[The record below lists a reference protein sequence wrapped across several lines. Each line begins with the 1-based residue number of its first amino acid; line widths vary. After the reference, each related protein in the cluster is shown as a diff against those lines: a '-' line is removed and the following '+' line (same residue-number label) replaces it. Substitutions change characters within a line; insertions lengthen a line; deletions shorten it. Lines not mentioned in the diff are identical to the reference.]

1 MLDLILLATVSVFVV
16 YRLIKTLGKA
26 EEGESIRVGSIV
38 DLFKKETKQVQ
49 DADFEVV
56 PAEEAPLSDNIRAV
70 FEELRKV
77 EKHCNAKTFIDGV
90 REAFEM
96 IIDAV
101 NYYYVDVLK
110 ELLEFKLYRNFIS
123 ELGKRH
129 GPGPEYEATLV
140 KINDVKILDAY
151 IKNEKAYIKVKI
163 DSEQIILMKDKEGK
177 VTSGKTDEVLQVS
190 DIWAF
195 CKTIKGTDYWKLV
208 EVNSK

>member
-56 PAEEAPLSDNIRAV
+56 PAEEASLPDNIKVV

-77 EKHCNAKTFIDGV
+77 EKHCNAKFFIDGV

-101 NYYYVDVLK
+101 NHYYVDVLK

-129 GPGPEYEATLV
+129 GPGPKYEATLV

-177 VTSGKTDEVLQVS
+177 VTSGKADEVLQVS
-190 DIWAF
+190 DIWTF
-195 CKTIKGTDYWKLV
+195 CKTIKGTGYWKLV